1 MLTIS
6 KHVWLIS
13 HPDQEWKLVKLRS
26 IIIDILHIDPDLIPG
41 DASSGLHSLIYSLNL
56 KEIFSSVLSV
66 EFEIT

>member
-1 MLTIS
+1 M
-6 KHVWLIS
+6 
-13 HPDQEWKLVKLRS
+13 KLRI